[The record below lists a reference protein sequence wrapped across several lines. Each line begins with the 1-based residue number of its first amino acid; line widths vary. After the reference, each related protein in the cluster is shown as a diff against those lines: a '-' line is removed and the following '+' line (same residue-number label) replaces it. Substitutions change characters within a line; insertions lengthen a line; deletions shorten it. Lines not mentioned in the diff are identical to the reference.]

1 MTEEKFR
8 NHPTTMIQNL
18 VLITFVMFFS
28 LINTILMDMFIGLII
43 VAAIV
48 TIAFVIICIYWAR
61 RTISFGP
68 DEAVVES
75 KILYK
80 KMKTIPYSKIGS
92 VNLNRGVFNQIF
104 GTTTLSIHI
113 NTSANPRIPEAKFTF
128 EEGLAEKIKR
138 DLSKGIFD
146 QHEATH
152 DDTLYESV
160 IKFSKKDVILHSIFG
175 MPTLSFIFG
184 FLMLLYSLLSV
195 MFLEGTGTLFALL
208 IFATTQP
215 IPMIMSI
222 LKYLNFKIYRI
233 DDQIHVQHGS
243 IQKFVSKFD
252 INRVNAIRVRRTF
265 VARLM
270 GRSCLEAE
278 VVGINSASGES
289 VPLLCLMS
297 KNDEIERTIRELV
310 PEFIYN
316 VELMKQPA
324 KSKRPLLLKATM
336 YSILTVII
344 LVLPA
349 YSLYTDPEGLG
360 EQTAIE
366 NFLTQYLLI
375 GVMLLCIALFFYT
388 AHLSYKIKMIS
399 KGDSLFTVV
408 NGLVDRTITTM
419 QYDRIQIFKVS
430 SSPIARR
437 LGLARGY
444 INLLSAMGTK
454 KISTGYFE
462 KEELDE
468 IGDIMLDR
476 LKNGEY
482 DYRKYNI

>member
-1 MTEEKFR
+1 
-8 NHPTTMIQNL
+8 MIQHL
-18 VLITFVMFFS
+18 VLILFM
-28 LINTILMDMFIGLII
+28 MFISLMNILFQDALIGI
-43 VAAIV
+43 IIIAVGVTIGFVIAIV
-48 TIAFVIICIYWAR
+48 YWAR
-61 RTISFGP
+61 RTISFGAE
-68 DEAVVES
+68 EAIVES
-75 KILYK
+75 NILYK
-80 KMKTIPYSKIGS
+80 KVKTIPYSKIGS
-92 VNLNRGVFNQIF
+92 VNLNRGIFNQIF

-113 NTSANPRIPEAKFTF
+113 NTSTNPRIPEAKFTF
-128 EEGLAEKIKR
+128 EEGLAERIKR

-146 QHEATH
+146 QHEETH
-152 DDTLYESV
+152 DDTLYDSV
-160 IKFSKKDVILHSIFG
+160 IKFSVRDVVLHSIFG
-175 MPTLSFIFG
+175 MPTYSFIFG
-184 FLMLLYSLLSV
+184 FVMIAYSLLSSLY
-195 MFLEGTGTLFALL
+195 LEGSGMFYALFM
-208 IFATTQP
+208 FAISQP
-215 IPMIMSI
+215 IPMIISI

-252 INRVNAIRVRRTF
+252 INRVNAIRIRRTF

-324 KSKRPLLLKATM
+324 KSKRPLLLKATI

-419 QYDRIQIFKVS
+419 QYDRIQIFRVS

-444 INLLSAMGTK
+444 MNLLSAMGTK

-468 IGDIMLDR
+468 VGDIMLDR